1 MGAMTMSEWKPVDAG
16 MAGTIDV
23 GGDLTVNRLGFGAM
37 RITGEGIWGEPAD
50 RDEAKAVLRRAL
62 ELGVNF
68 IDTADSYGPHVSE
81 ELISETLYP
90 YPDDL
95 VIATKGGLERP
106 GPGQWPANGRP
117 EHLIEACE
125 GSLRRLK
132 LDQIPLYQFHRP
144 DRAVPLEDS
153 IGALVTLKE
162 QGKIR
167 HIGVSNVTEDQLRR
181 AQRLTPIVSIQN
193 RYNREDRGSE
203 SLVDLCEQEQMVF
216 LPWAPI
222 QDLDRNRIVREI
234 AQRYDATPRQIV
246 IAWLL
251 ARSPSILPIPGTGS
265 VSHLD
270 DNVAAAAIKLAT
282 ADVAALTDNAKR

>member
-1 MGAMTMSEWKPVDAG
+1 MSEWEPVYAG

-37 RITGEGIWGEPAD
+37 RITGDGIWGEPAD
-50 RDEAKAVLRRAL
+50 RDEAKAVLRRAI

-68 IDTADSYGPHVSE
+68 IDTADSYGPYVSE

-117 EHLIEACE
+117 EHLTEACE

-144 DRAVPLEDS
+144 DPAVPLEDS

-162 QGKIR
+162 QGKLR

-193 RYNREDRGSE
+193 RYNVEDRRSE

-222 QDLDRNRIVREI
+222 QNLDRNRIVREI

-270 DNVAAAAIKLAT
+270 GNVAAAAIKLAA
-282 ADVAALTDNAKR
+282 ADVASLTDYTG

>member
-1 MGAMTMSEWKPVDAG
+1 MSEWKPVHAG

-37 RITGEGIWGEPAD
+37 RITGDGIWGEPAD
-50 RDEAKAVLRRAL
+50 RDEAKAVLRRAI

-81 ELISETLYP
+81 KLISETLYP

-95 VIATKGGLERP
+95 VIATKGGLERT

-117 EHLIEACE
+117 EHLVEACE
-125 GSLRRLK
+125 GSLRRLN

-144 DRAVPLEDS
+144 DPAVPLEDS
-153 IGALVTLKE
+153 IGALVTLKQ

-193 RYNREDRGSE
+193 RYNVEDRLSE
-203 SLVDLCEQEQMVF
+203 SLIDLCEQEQMVF

-222 QDLDRNRIVREI
+222 QNVDRHRIVREI

-246 IAWLL
+246 LAWLL

-265 VSHLD
+265 VSHVD
-270 DNVAAAAIKLAT
+270 DNVAAAAIKLAP
-282 ADVAALTDNAKR
+282 ADVASLTDNAG

>member
-1 MGAMTMSEWKPVDAG
+1 MDAAT
-16 MAGTIDV
+16 AGTIDV

-37 RITGEGIWGEPAD
+37 RITGDGIWGPPKD
-50 RDEAKAVLRRAL
+50 LDEAKAVLRRAV

-81 ELISETLYP
+81 EIIGETLYP

-95 VIATKGGLERP
+95 VIATKGGLERT
-106 GPGQWPANGRP
+106 GPGQWPDNGRP
-117 EHLIEACE
+117 EHLKEVCE

-144 DRAVPLEDS
+144 DPKVPIEDS
-153 IGALVTLKE
+153 IGALVELKE

-167 HIGVSNVTEDQLRR
+167 HIGVSNVTEEELRR

-193 RYNREDRGSE
+193 RYNHSDRRSE
-203 SLVDLCEQEQMVF
+203 SLVDLCEQETLVF

-222 QDLDRNRIVREI
+222 QDLEQSAVQQAAREH
-234 AQRYDATPRQIV
+234 DATPRQIV
-246 IAWLL
+246 LAWLL
-251 ARSPSILPIPGTGS
+251 ARSPSILPIPGTGT
-265 VSHLD
+265 VAHLEE
-270 DNVAAAAIKLAT
+270 NIAAADIKLSPAE
-282 ADVAALTDNAKR
+282 VSALTQG